1 MIIIIIS
8 YDDVSFLCVVVC
20 VRGVCAMVWVRAA
33 PGLAKILII
42 VASFFFL
49 FSGFGG
55 DVCETR

>member
-20 VRGVCAMVWVRAA
+20 VRGVCAVVWVRAA

-42 VASFFFL
+42 VASFF
-49 FSGFGG
+49 SIFGLWG